1 MSRVEER
8 AAGYSAAMC
17 LIETIV
23 EYMYSRNVTS
33 SVTMLRFCAAALSIR
48 GDPIASDE
56 HLE

>member
-8 AAGYSAAMC
+8 AAGYSAMC